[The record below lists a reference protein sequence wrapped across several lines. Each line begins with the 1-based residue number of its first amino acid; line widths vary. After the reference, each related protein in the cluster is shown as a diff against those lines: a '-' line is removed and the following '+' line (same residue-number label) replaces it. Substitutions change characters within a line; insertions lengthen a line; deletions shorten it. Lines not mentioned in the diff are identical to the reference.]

1 MCDTNTM
8 FVLIVFNWV
17 IYCSTY
23 LSGLGWYWSW

>member
-1 MCDTNTM
+1 M